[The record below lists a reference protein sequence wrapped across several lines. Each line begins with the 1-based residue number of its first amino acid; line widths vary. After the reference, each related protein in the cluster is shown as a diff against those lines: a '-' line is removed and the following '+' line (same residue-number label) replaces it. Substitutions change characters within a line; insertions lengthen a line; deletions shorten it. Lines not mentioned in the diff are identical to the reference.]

1 MANDEKN
8 MMDALTDEERAA
20 IGEEGL
26 EDTEAEAGDEG
37 VEETAKESA
46 AETEAQASETDEA
59 EELADPILP
68 PLRARAPENIE
79 EIITAISS
87 EEDALAQKFDDGDIT
102 AREYRDGLNR
112 LNAQRDELN
121 WNKRKAD
128 LAREMEDTAK
138 ANAWQKEVSDFMTTT
153 AAHITKSHAAMIA
166 FDDVVKKV
174 TSDPAN
180 LNLSDRAQLDKAYK
194 IFMNEVG
201 EAFGIQPQQS
211 QQTKATAPAPK
222 AARNIPPTL
231 AKVPASDME
240 DLDGGKFAALDR
252 LAAADPVAYESAV
265 AKMSEAERAQ
275 YESVM

>member
-1 MANDEKN
+1 MSDEKN

-26 EDTEAEAGDEG
+26 EDTEADAG
-37 VEETAKESA
+37 EESVDQAPKGSDA
-46 AETEAQASETDEA
+46 GTEAQAGAQDEA
-59 EELADPILP
+59 PELAEPILP
-68 PLRARAPENIE
+68 PLRARAPENVDE
-79 EIITAISS
+79 LYAAISA
-87 EEDALAQKFDDGDIT
+87 EEDSLAQKFDDGDIT
-102 AREYRDGLNR
+102 AREYRESMNKLT
-112 LNAQRDELN
+112 AQREEVN

-138 ANAWQKEVSDFMTTT
+138 ANAWEKEVGDFMTTT
-153 AAHITKSHAAMIA
+153 AAHITKSRAAMIA

-194 IFMNEVG
+194 IFMSEVG

-211 QQTKATAPAPK
+211 QQTKATALAPK